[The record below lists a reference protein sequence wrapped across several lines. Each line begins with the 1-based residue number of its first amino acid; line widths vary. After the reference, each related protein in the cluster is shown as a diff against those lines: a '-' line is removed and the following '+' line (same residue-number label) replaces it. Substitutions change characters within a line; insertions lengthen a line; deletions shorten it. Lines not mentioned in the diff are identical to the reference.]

1 MVWPNS
7 EHYSGFM
14 RNQERLVKTKP
25 LGFVMGAVL
34 VAMLIGSAGNAAGE
48 DPGFFVPPPMVD
60 NLAVLTPTAPLAP
73 PVSVAPSAPTA
84 PSAPLA
90 PSAPVAPPVAVA
102 PTAPAVASAPSAPT
116 APPVAQAPSLAA
128 PAVIPDDYIYYP
140 NYGVYY
146 NSRQHLYLYLKGD
159 VWVTRPAPEGVTAKA
174 LQTSPWVKMDFHDP
188 PARHHAEMLKKYPWD
203 WKPPTAEVA
212 PGPAPKNLKP

>member
-1 MVWPNS
+1 
-7 EHYSGFM
+7 M

-146 NSRQHLYLYLKGD
+146 NHQQRLYQYMKGNA
-159 VWVTRPAPEGVTAKA
+159 WVAQTTPEGVSVNV
-174 LQTSPWVKMDFHDP
+174 LQASPWVNMDFHDA
-188 PARHHAEMLKKYPWD
+188 PARHHAEILKQYPRD
-203 WKPPTAEVA
+203 WKPAAAQDHREA
-212 PGPAPKNLKP
+212 PPENVKH